1 VSALRTKR
9 QVLAF
14 VRRHGAVLLAAR
26 GPLPNLAEAIAGEPI
41 RGSWWGHP
49 QGNRIYLLCE
59 ELDDSGEA
67 LTFKLVGGKVTYV
80 HRRLLP
86 ALVKLA
92 DRFDK
97 ARLAHVW
104 SEHTPSGAH
113 RSRREPYPGW
123 VSPELK
129 RQARALRA
137 SEAEALLAPLLE
149 AQRGSGP
156 RRTASANSARSR

>member
-14 VRRHGAVLLAAR
+14 VRRHGAVMLAAR
-26 GPLPNLAEAIAGEPI
+26 GALPNLAEAIAGAPI

-49 QGNRIYLLCE
+49 DGNRIFRLCE

-92 DRFDK
+92 DRFDRAAL
-97 ARLAHVW
+97 ARVW
-104 SEHTPSGAH
+104 SEHTSSGAH
-113 RSRREPYPGW
+113 RARREPYPAW
-123 VSPELK
+123 VEPDLA
-129 RQARALRA
+129 RQARALRP
-137 SEAEALLAPLLE
+137 SEAEAMLGPLLE
-149 AQRGSGP
+149 AYRGS
-156 RRTASANSARSR
+156 RRRPTASANSASSR

>member
-1 VSALRTKR
+1 VTPLRTKR

-26 GPLPNLAEAIAGEPI
+26 GPLPNLAEAIAGGPI

-49 QGNRIYLLCE
+49 EGNRIFRLCE

-97 ARLAHVW
+97 AGLARVW
-104 SEHTPSGAH
+104 SEHTSSGAH
-113 RSRREPYPGW
+113 RSRRQPYPGW

-129 RQARALRA
+129 RRARALRA
-137 SEAEALLAPLLE
+137 SEAEALLAPLLD
-149 AQRGSGP
+149 AQRGSRP
-156 RRTASANSARSR
+156 RPTASANSASSR